1 MGEKLILI
9 LKKGLT
15 NQGPP
20 LFAFLILSTETE
32 LLDDIPVSLDVLA
45 LEVIKNATT
54 FTYELQK
61 CTACAEV
68 LLVVFQMLCKVSDT
82 VGK

>member
-1 MGEKLILI
+1 MKIQKRGGNIPLDA
-9 LKKGLT
+9 
-15 NQGPP
+15 PP
-20 LFAFLILSTETE
+20 FAFPGLSTETE
-32 LLDDIPVSLDVLA
+32 LFDDISVSLDVFG
-45 LEVIKNATT
+45 LEVIKNAAT

-68 LLVVFQMLCKVSDT
+68 LLVGFQMLCKVSDT

>member
-1 MGEKLILI
+1 MEARPFCPIAK
-9 LKKGLT
+9 
-15 NQGPP
+15 
-20 LFAFLILSTETE
+20 LSTEAE
-32 LLDDIPVSLDVLA
+32 LLDDISVSLDVFG
-45 LEVIKNATT
+45 LEVIKNTTT

-68 LLVVFQMLCKVSDT
+68 LLVCFEVLGKVSDT